1 MSYIPIS
8 DQDRQEMLARIGL
21 DSVDKLFSSIPEP
34 NRLKKLLNL
43 PAAKSEPELLAYF
56 EEKSQKNNYNQYLSF
71 LGGGA
76 YESFYTS
83 GG

>member
-34 NRLKKLLNL
+34 NRLK
-43 PAAKSEPELLAYF
+43 
-56 EEKSQKNNYNQYLSF
+56 
-71 LGGGA
+71 
-76 YESFYTS
+76 
-83 GG
+83 